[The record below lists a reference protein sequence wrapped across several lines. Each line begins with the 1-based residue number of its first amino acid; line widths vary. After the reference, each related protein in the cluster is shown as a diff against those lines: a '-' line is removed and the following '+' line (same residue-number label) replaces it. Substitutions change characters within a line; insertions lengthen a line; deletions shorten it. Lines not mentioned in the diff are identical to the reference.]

1 MPQANSVICM
11 LRIYKISP
19 PPFFVCFNQRQI
31 FIWKTCMR
39 QTMLLVNANLHVFA
53 HITYLAALCY
63 KLKRP
68 ELAAA
73 LCFYA
78 ADKILFR
85 FQKCNNFTHQT
96 ISQST
101 PSGTI
106 TSIFQFNI
114 TNMYI
119 HSHFREQNKPIS
131 VV

>member
-1 MPQANSVICM
+1 MM
-11 LRIYKISP
+11 
-19 PPFFVCFNQRQI
+19 
-31 FIWKTCMR
+31 
-39 QTMLLVNANLHVFA
+39 LVNAMFHVVS
-53 HITYLAALCY
+53 HLTYLAALCY

-68 ELAAA
+68 ELCAA

-101 PSGTI
+101 PSGRI
-106 TSIFQFNI
+106 TSTFQFNI

-119 HSHFREQNKPIS
+119 HSQFREHKIS
-131 VV
+131 LSRLCNPLARKS